1 MNILFQETLDALR
14 NINCTLG
21 MFIEFEF
28 SFMGEGEGV
37 GIPLLNVSFNFNI
50 IIIFNNKYKR
60 DYRFK
65 CYI

>member
-37 GIPLLNVSFNFNI
+37 GIPLLKVF
-50 IIIFNNKYKR
+50 
-60 DYRFK
+60 
-65 CYI
+65 